1 MKKSILSLT
10 VILAIGMIFTGC
22 QKKESLTVIDI
33 DAVST
38 EVINVAEFRDELEE
52 LDDTVLTNIYTTI
65 QLSDIE
71 KYKVYVNSTSAKA
84 EELAIFEAKDEA
96 KAENI
101 LQAVNERIKDLKF
114 GFEGY
119 LPEELQ
125 IIENAVVK
133 KEGKYVLFAVG
144 QNYEKINEV
153 FMKYIK

>member
-1 MKKSILSLT
+1 MKKNILCLT
-10 VILAIGMIFTGC
+10 LVLAIIMIFSGC
-22 QKKESLTVIDI
+22 EKKEALVIDI
-33 DAVST
+33 DALST

-65 QLSDIE
+65 QLDDIE
-71 KYKVYVNSTSAKA
+71 RYKVYVNSTSAKA

-101 LQAVNERIKDLKF
+101 LTSVNERIEDLKF

-119 LPEELQ
+119 LPEELKY
-125 IIENAVVK
+125 IENAVVK
-133 KEGKYVLFAVG
+133 KEGKYVMFAVG

-153 FMKYIK
+153 FTKYIKE